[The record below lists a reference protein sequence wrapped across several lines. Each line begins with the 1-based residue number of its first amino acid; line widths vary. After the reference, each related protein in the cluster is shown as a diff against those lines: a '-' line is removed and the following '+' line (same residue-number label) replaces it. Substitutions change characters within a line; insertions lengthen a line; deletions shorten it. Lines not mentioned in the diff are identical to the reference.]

1 MREIEHN
8 YGDVR
13 GFKHSEENSTGA
25 KEVKGKMIDKLNF
38 ITAGIPIRT
47 KPADYE
53 HAFEVLE
60 EMGLD
65 GMELEFVHGVRMSEN
80 SQGIV
85 KNVSKN
91 FVITAHGP
99 YYINLNA
106 KEEEKVDASITR
118 IIDTVLMA
126 QKVGAYSIT
135 YHAAYYMG
143 QDKETVFKTVVEQT
157 ARIVDTIKKDGVNSS
172 SRVWIRPETTGKGTQ
187 WGDLD
192 EIIALS
198 KEFKEVLPCVDFS
211 HLHARSGGQ
220 KYNTYE
226 EFCEI
231 FEKLGKE
238 IGQYALDNF
247 HGHLA
252 GIAYSAK
259 GEKNHLNLMESDMN
273 YKDLMK
279 AFKKFDVKGAL
290 VCESPNIEEDC
301 KLIKEYY
308 LSL

>member
-1 MREIEHN
+1 ME
-8 YGDVR
+8 
-13 GFKHSEENSTGA
+13 
-25 KEVKGKMIDKLNF
+25 KLNF

-47 KPADYE
+47 KPSDYE
-53 HAFEVLE
+53 HAFKVLE

-80 SQGIV
+80 SQ
-85 KNVSKN
+85 NVVGSASKS

-99 YYINLNA
+99 YYINLNS
-106 KEEEKVDASITR
+106 KEEEKIDASVTR
-118 IIDTVLMA
+118 IIDTILMA
-126 QKVGAYSIT
+126 QKVGAFSIT
-135 YHAAYYMG
+135 YHAAFYMG
-143 QDKETVFKTVVEQT
+143 QDKETVFKRVVNQT
-157 ARIVDTIKKDGVNSS
+157 ARIIDTIKEGVSVLTSAKEDKTNAMGGPK
-172 SRVWIRPETTGKGTQ
+172 VWIRPETTGKGTQ

-192 EIIALS
+192 EVIALS
-198 KEFKEVLPCVDFS
+198 KEFKQVLPCIDFS
-211 HLHARSGGQ
+211 HLHARSGGE

-226 EFCEI
+226 EFCNI
-231 FEKLGKE
+231 FERLGTE

-259 GEKNHLNLMESDMN
+259 GEKNHLNLLESDMN
-273 YKDLMK
+273 YQDLIR

-301 KLIKEYY
+301 KMLKEYY
-308 LSL
+308 LSM